1 MVREATVTETA
12 LSVMVGASSGGF
24 SRGLGQIQGLI

>member
-1 MVREATVTETA
+1 MVREATVTETV
-12 LSVMVGASSGGF
+12 LSVMVGAGSGGF